1 MHQQFEAEVEA
12 LGEEDEVQHEAL
24 EAEAL
29 QAQAVDLV
37 QEQVVWL
44 QAVVTMMSL
53 LCLGAPWDLRAQ
65 RQDQI
70 QVLCWSVG

>member
-1 MHQQFEAEVEA
+1 MHQQFEAEVGA

-29 QAQAVDLV
+29 QAQAVDPV
-37 QEQVVWL
+37 QEQVMRR

-53 LCLGAPWDLRAQ
+53 LYLVALWDLRAQ
-65 RQDQI
+65 R
-70 QVLCWSVG
+70 